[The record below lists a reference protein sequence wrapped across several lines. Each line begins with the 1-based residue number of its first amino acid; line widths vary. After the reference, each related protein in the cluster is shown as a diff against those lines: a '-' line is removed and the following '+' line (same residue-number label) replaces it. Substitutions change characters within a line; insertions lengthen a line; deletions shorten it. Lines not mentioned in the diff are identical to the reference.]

1 MTLTGII
8 LLLLLGL
15 LFLILEILVLPGTT
29 VLGFAGGILMVIGVW
44 VAFSLYGLTTG
55 LYVLGGSSVVTIA
68 AVVMAFRA
76 GTWNRFTLHKKLTGQ
91 VNTFD
96 QKVLAAGT
104 IGVAV
109 SRLAPMGKGE
119 FNGEYYE
126 VTTNGEF
133 VDATT
138 KITIVA
144 VSKNQITVKPIKS

>member
-76 GTWNRFTLHKKLTGQ
+76 GTWNRYTLHKKLTGQ

-144 VSKNQITVKPIKS
+144 VSKNQIIVKPITV

>member
-29 VLGFAGGILMVIGVW
+29 VLGFAGGILMLIGVW

-55 LYVLGGSSVVTIA
+55 LYVLGGTSVATIA
-68 AVVMAFRA
+68 AVVLAFRA
-76 GTWNRFTLHKKLTGQ
+76 GTWKRFTLHKKLTGQ

-96 QKVLAAGT
+96 QKVLTIGT

-133 VDATT
+133 VDAST

-144 VSKNQITVKPIKS
+144 VSKNQIIVKPIIA

>member
-96 QKVLAAGT
+96 QKVLAVGT
-104 IGVAV
+104 IGIAV
-109 SRLAPMGKGE
+109 SCLAPMGKGE

-144 VSKNQITVKPIKS
+144 VSKNQIIVKPITV

>member
-1 MTLTGII
+1 MTLTGIV

-29 VLGFAGGILMVIGVW
+29 VLGFAGGILMLIGVW
-44 VAFSLYGLTTG
+44 VSFSLYGLTTG
-55 LYVLGGSSVVTIA
+55 LYVFGGSSVVTIA
-68 AVVMAFRA
+68 AVLLAFRA

-91 VNTFD
+91 VNTFN
-96 QKVLAAGT
+96 QEVLPVGSNGIA
-104 IGVAV
+104 I

-119 FNGEYYE
+119 FDGVYYE

-144 VSKNQITVKPIKS
+144 VSKNQIIVKPLTA

>member
-55 LYVLGGSSVVTIA
+55 LYVLGVSSVVTIA

-144 VSKNQITVKPIKS
+144 VSKNQIIVKPITV

>member
-15 LFLILEILVLPGTT
+15 LFLTLEILVLPGTT

-144 VSKNQITVKPIKS
+144 VSKNQIIVKPITV

>member
-29 VLGFAGGILMVIGVW
+29 LLGFAGGILMLIGVW
-44 VAFSLYGLTTG
+44 MSFSLYGLTTG
-55 LYVLGGSSVVTIA
+55 LYVLGGSSAVTIA

-96 QKVLAAGT
+96 QKVLAVGT
-104 IGVAV
+104 IGIAV

-144 VSKNQITVKPIKS
+144 VSKNQIIVKPITV

>member
-144 VSKNQITVKPIKS
+144 VSKNQIIVKPITV